1 VLSRFPENK
10 KMVKNIVMS
19 AAVLAACCLTAPLS
33 GQTQPAASPQTQ
45 TPSQPPAMP
54 APRTQVPTIVTPVA
68 PPDVPVGTTGTKSVA
83 DTEHGTSILLLDRVQ
98 KVLDKAETKDGQAM
112 LERGLLDEIRAE
124 IAQVKASLE
133 AANKR

>member
-1 VLSRFPENK
+1 
-10 KMVKNIVMS
+10 MTKNIVMS
-19 AAVLAACCLTAPLS
+19 AAVLACCLTAPLAA
-33 GQTQPAASPQTQ
+33 QTQPAAPSQTQ
-45 TPSQPPAMP
+45 TQMSTQPPATP
-54 APRTQVPTIVTPVA
+54 APGTQAPTIVTPATA
-68 PPDVPVGTTGTKSVA
+68 PDTPVGTTGTKSVA

-98 KVLDKAETKDGQAM
+98 KVLDKAETKDGQAV